1 MFTAKWI
8 PVILPLK
15 ILCIVSCLRAIE
27 TMNAP
32 LLLATARPRII
43 LWNNLLQVIVMP
55 IAFYVGTRY
64 GLAGVSIAW
73 LITWP
78 ILFAVVT
85 WQTLSLIGLTFAD
98 YIGALRHCLTGSIVM
113 VTGGCS
119 HKGYLFGGLSPV
131 GQIVLTCALGSLLYF
146 AYNGLF
152 NRAAIH
158 EALAI
163 VKRR

>member
-1 MFTAKWI
+1 
-8 PVILPLK
+8 
-15 ILCIVSCLRAIE
+15 
-27 TMNAP
+27 MNAP
-32 LLLATARPRII
+32 LLLAKARPRII

-78 ILFAVVT
+78 ILFAIVT

-113 VTGGCS
+113 VTGVMLAQ
-119 HKGYLFGGLSPV
+119 GYLFGGLSPSDK
-131 GQIVLTCALGSLLYF
+131 LFCCALGSLCISR
-146 AYNGLF
+146 NGLF
-152 NRAAIH
+152 NRAIH
-158 EALAI
+158 EALSI